1 MDGIGMNCTSAMVG
15 VGLGL
20 TGGLMR
26 VVVAKLY
33 CDDPELTDA
42 GCFGKYCCTGSCPMS
57 ANGLYSSASGIAD
70 AAAAWWIVGG
80 ALTSGRWLWKGGAL
94 KMTGV

>member
-20 TGGLMR
+20 TGGLMS

-33 CDDPELTDA
+33 CDEPELIDA
-42 GCFGKYCCTGSCPMS
+42 GCLGKYCCTGSCPMS
-57 ANGLYSSASGIAD
+57 AKGLYSSASSGIAD
-70 AAAAWWIVGG
+70 AAAAC
-80 ALTSGRWLWKGGAL
+80 
-94 KMTGV
+94 